1 MTKVR
6 CNNCYKIFDSDDDL
20 TIMKEEPEDYE
31 YFKGCD
37 VCKTD
42 GYLMDI
48 TMKARVYKDVEISA
62 IDDDYI
68 ENAIKVATDCLSDFE
83 VEILE
88 E

>member
-42 GYLMDI
+42 EYLMDE
-48 TMKARVYKDVEISA
+48 TDFWRLAFMKTEEDLR
-62 IDDDYI
+62 
-68 ENAIKVATDCLSDFE
+68 
-83 VEILE
+83 LE
-88 E
+88 EDDE

>member
-20 TIMKEEPEDYE
+20 TIMKEEPEDHE

-42 GYLMDI
+42 EYLMD
-48 TMKARVYKDVEISA
+48 TNME
-62 IDDDYI
+62 
-68 ENAIKVATDCLSDFE
+68 ENK
-83 VEILE
+83 
-88 E
+88 